1 MNYEECINLK
11 NKKRSAQYII
21 SFDTFMLR
29 PMFQDNKV
37 FTHVNERNGDLSVPR
52 QPIHIVKNSCDYYGN
67 SLHNSTNS
75 SKMVLGKRHKTPIIL
90 AHDFGIPYIFLPT
103 MSPSSDQNVWI
114 SYNAIE
120 NIEEDNLGCIITLE
134 NGRSF
139 KLNVSPTTMYRQY
152 AFATILE
159 KNFLKKQRQLNRP
172 STFNFFDNLDDDD
185 DESAF

>member
-29 PMFQDNKV
+29 PMIQDNKI

-52 QPIHIVKNSCDYYGN
+52 RPIHIVRNSCDYYGN

-75 SKMVLGKRHKTPIIL
+75 AKMVLGKRHKTPIIL

-103 MSPSSDQNVWI
+103 MSPSSEQNVWI

-120 NIEEDNLGCIITLE
+120 KIEEDNLGSIITLE
-134 NGRSF
+134 NSRSF
-139 KLNVSPTTMYRQY
+139 KLNVSPTTLYRQY
-152 AFATILE
+152 AFATLLE
-159 KNFLKKQRQLNRP
+159 KNFLKNQRQLNRP
-172 STFNFFDNLDDDD
+172 STFNFFDDDDD
-185 DESAF
+185 DDSAL